1 MPACYIR
8 KHTEASA
15 AVRDITVADDDQI
28 KVEVCV
34 GDTGRIVVT
43 GDSSRIVEYEYLTSA
58 MDDSELITMDANGTF
73 TVKAKGEENIFVY
86 GHDENEEDI
95 FMLNYAHHSSG
106 YERSYAKKSSITAY
120 LPRSYQ
126 DTKILTISGQIL
138 IFR

>member
-1 MPACYIR
+1 MKQTIKYLCFVCLCLLVTFG

-58 MDDSELITMDANGTF
+58 MDDSELITMEANGTF

-95 FMLNYAHHSSG
+95 FMLKLRSSFI
-106 YERSYAKKSSITAY
+106 RI
-120 LPRSYQ
+120 
-126 DTKILTISGQIL
+126 
-138 IFR
+138 

>member
-1 MPACYIR
+1 MKQTIKYLCFVFLCLLVTFG

-58 MDDSELITMDANGTF
+58 MDDSELMQMEPSQSRQRGKKTFLSTATMRMR
-73 TVKAKGEENIFVY
+73 KIF
-86 GHDENEEDI
+86 
-95 FMLNYAHHSSG
+95 FMLKLRSSFI
-106 YERSYAKKSSITAY
+106 RI
-120 LPRSYQ
+120 
-126 DTKILTISGQIL
+126 
-138 IFR
+138 

>member
-1 MPACYIR
+1 MKQTIKYPCFVFLCLLVIFG

-43 GDSSRIVEYEYLTSA
+43 GDSSRIVGYEYLTSA

-95 FMLNYAHHSSG
+95 FC
-106 YERSYAKKSSITAY
+106 AKNTI
-120 LPRSYQ
+120 
-126 DTKILTISGQIL
+126 KI
-138 IFR
+138 

>member
-1 MPACYIR
+1 MKQTIKYLCFVFLCLLVTFG

-95 FMLNYAHHSSG
+95 F
-106 YERSYAKKSSITAY
+106 YAKITLIIHPDIY
-120 LPRSYQ
+120 PM
-126 DTKILTISGQIL
+126 DTAGANGPAHPASG
-138 IFR
+138 